1 MFPIFRSKSVENS
14 RCTQD
19 VDVSMD
25 VDPGSSLG
33 NHFNFLKS
41 LFKLLCLWVFD
52 FDFTYKITQRSRQH

>member
-33 NHFNFLKS
+33 NHFYFFFKS
-41 LFKLLCLWVFD
+41 LFILLCSWALVALILILHI
-52 FDFTYKITQRSRQH
+52 K

>member
-33 NHFNFLKS
+33 NHFYFFLNHY
-41 LFKLLCLWVFD
+41 LNYYVYGCLILILHI
-52 FDFTYKITQRSRQH
+52 K

>member
-33 NHFNFLKS
+33 NHFYF
-41 LFKLLCLWVFD
+41 FKLLCLLVFD